1 MGRDQSTATR
11 KKEESNQTETC
22 MSVPRLQISRR
33 SHIGRTLQLH
43 KLPLPPLPRFSTL
56 RAGYQGRID
65 LMAYDGL
72 RCLETQIAMWL
83 SGLSLPGLFGVNLF
97 EPERK
102 QQM

>member
-1 MGRDQSTATR
+1 M
-11 KKEESNQTETC
+11 
-22 MSVPRLQISRR
+22 QISRR
-33 SHIGRTLQLH
+33 SNIGRTLQLR

-72 RCLETQIAMWL
+72 RCLETQIAMRL
-83 SGLSLPGLFGVNLF
+83 SGLNLPELFGVNLF